1 MIAKTPQVTDLVADR
16 KSDVALLPSFN
27 ALGNGKSVVECEDLF
42 VAPLASAK
50 FREAFITEVTPPAA
64 IASKTVKFWVHVSEA
79 LENRKIPQEMAVP
92 QHTGGR
98 ICNFICLVE
107 IMLEIQI

>member
-50 FREAFITEVTPPAA
+50 FKEAFITEVTPPAA
-64 IASKTVKFWVHVSEA
+64 IAMKTVCVVVFFDFDPPGSDPSYIA
-79 LENRKIPQEMAVP
+79 DTR
-92 QHTGGR
+92 
-98 ICNFICLVE
+98 
-107 IMLEIQI
+107 